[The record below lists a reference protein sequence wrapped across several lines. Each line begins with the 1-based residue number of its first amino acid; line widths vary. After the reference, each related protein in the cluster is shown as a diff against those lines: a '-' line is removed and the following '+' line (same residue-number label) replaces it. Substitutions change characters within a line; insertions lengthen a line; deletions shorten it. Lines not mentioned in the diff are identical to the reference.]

1 MASSN
6 PSHLV
11 SEVGSSVAVDSG
23 DPRCMSYT
31 RSGRRYKGS
40 VEMSEETV
48 QTGTAAEAG
57 RTGTVDVQ
65 QVLQMLLEDRRQRE
79 EETERRL
86 REMQQHVDSLLRV
99 VEKTTSGSG
108 LGAGGSHESEAKV
121 SKLTEADDI
130 EAYLTTFERLMGAFS
145 VPKERWVFKLAPQLT
160 GKAQQAYAALD
171 LDKTTDYDQVKSAIL
186 KRYNVTEETY
196 RTRLRAQTRGKQES
210 YAEMA
215 TRVMDLTRK
224 WTRRCAADADAVRE
238 VIAVEQLLNSM
249 PVAVRVW
256 VAERKPQTV
265 AEAGKLADDYMEAR
279 GSVEGSKQLDS
290 QDGPKGAGARQCHR
304 CHKFGHLARDCT
316 QRATPAQVTPTVPS
330 PGVEARMERNGPR
343 CYSCGQRGHLAN
355 KCPSKP
361 AMFCGQGTDPRPEL
375 VCCGTVEGKP
385 IDRILLDTGA
395 ATTLVHR
402 DLVPANKILPRT
414 IDIRCAHGDVTCYPM
429 AEVSMR
435 VGGFAFS
442 VQAAVSQNL
451 PVPVLL
457 GRDVPHLIRLLEIA
471 KEDADNPDSEPAVV
485 AVVTRGQKKREE
497 LAELERVRREEKS
510 AAQPS
515 PVEEDEWPFTG
526 LDDALFQA
534 SRNRPHKTR
543 RQKRAERQRRAE
555 VMRDELDHPL
565 NITRQELK
573 ELQEGDESLRPAWEQ
588 ARTVS
593 LGEGNMF
600 FVREGLLYRRWSPVG
615 AGEDR
620 GVEQLVLP
628 QQCRESVL
636 RLAHSI
642 PLAGHLGKRKT
653 ADRILQRFYWPTLF
667 KEVDVY
673 CRSCPECQKTAPG
686 RGHRA
691 PLIPLPIIDEPFRRI
706 AMDIV
711 GPLPKSRAGH
721 RYILVI
727 CDYATRY
734 PEAVALRSI
743 DAEHVAEEL
752 MKVFARVGIPQ
763 EVLTDQGSNFTSQ
776 LLREVY
782 RLLQVQPIRTS
793 PYHPQTDGLVER
805 FNQTLKAM
813 LRRAATEEGRD
824 WDKLIPYLLFAYR
837 EVPQASTGFSP
848 FELLYG
854 RAVRGPLD
862 ILKEMWEASNRS
874 NESVVSY
881 VLTIQE
887 RLARMSELARENLA
901 RAQQQQKRWYDQ
913 NARERVL
920 VAGDHVLVLLPTATN
935 KLLAK
940 WQGPYPVLR
949 KVGPVTYEVDMYDH
963 SKRRRIFHVNM
974 LRKWHPPTAA
984 SYWAD
989 SEGPEGDEDDVVLWR
1004 GDEGTSGPVIGQ
1016 QLDEGQRGG
1025 LEDLL
1030 ERFNDVLQNSPGR
1043 TNLAEHAIRTGTAH
1057 PVRLPPYRVPHAYR
1071 SEVKRQVN
1079 EMLQDGVIE
1088 PSNSEW
1094 AAPIVLVKKKD
1105 GTLRFCV
1112 DYRKLNAQS
1121 NVDPYPMP
1129 RVDELVDRLGSAR
1142 YLTTL
1147 DLAKGYWQVPMAEG
1161 SREKTAFITPQ
1172 GLFQFTVMPF
1182 GLQGAPAT
1190 FQRMMDRL
1198 VSSMAEFCVAYL
1210 DDLVIFSSSWEE
1222 HLSHISH
1229 VLTALRDA
1237 GLTAKPSKCQFGMD
1251 QCVYL
1256 GHVVGNGQVQ
1266 PEINKVEAVQ
1276 RWPVPTTKKQV
1287 RAFLGLTGYYRKFIP
1302 QYATVAAPL
1311 TDLTRKFAPNS
1322 ITWSDACDQAFRTL
1336 KSLLCCSPVL
1346 FSPDQEKEFILQT
1359 DASDRG
1365 VGAVLTQR
1373 EDNGKEHPV
1382 AYFSR
1387 KFLPREERYSTV
1399 EKECLA
1405 IKLGVQAFRV
1415 YLLGRPF
1422 CIQTDHQC
1430 LVWLDR
1436 LKDSNTRLARWS
1448 LALQPYQYTVMHRP
1462 GKANDNADALSRV
1475 DPPRQTAVSQ
1485 EKGGGV

>member
-1 MASSN
+1 M
-6 PSHLV
+6 P
-11 SEVGSSVAVDSG
+11 ED
-23 DPRCMSYT
+23 
-31 RSGRRYKGS
+31 
-40 VEMSEETV
+40 
-48 QTGTAAEAG
+48 GT
-57 RTGTVDVQ
+57 
-65 QVLQMLLEDRRQRE
+65 
-79 EETERRL
+79 
-86 REMQQHVDSLLRV
+86 
-99 VEKTTSGSG
+99 
-108 LGAGGSHESEAKV
+108 
-121 SKLTEADDI
+121 
-130 EAYLTTFERLMGAFS
+130 
-145 VPKERWVFKLAPQLT
+145 
-160 GKAQQAYAALD
+160 
-171 LDKTTDYDQVKSAIL
+171 
-186 KRYNVTEETY
+186 
-196 RTRLRAQTRGKQES
+196 
-210 YAEMA
+210 
-215 TRVMDLTRK
+215 
-224 WTRRCAADADAVRE
+224 WTR
-238 VIAVEQLLNSM
+238 
-249 PVAVRVW
+249 
-256 VAERKPQTV
+256 
-265 AEAGKLADDYMEAR
+265 
-279 GSVEGSKQLDS
+279 
-290 QDGPKGAGARQCHR
+290 
-304 CHKFGHLARDCT
+304 
-316 QRATPAQVTPTVPS
+316 
-330 PGVEARMERNGPR
+330 
-343 CYSCGQRGHLAN
+343 
-355 KCPSKP
+355 
-361 AMFCGQGTDPRPEL
+361 
-375 VCCGTVEGKP
+375 
-385 IDRILLDTGA
+385 
-395 ATTLVHR
+395 
-402 DLVPANKILPRT
+402 
-414 IDIRCAHGDVTCYPM
+414 
-429 AEVSMR
+429 
-435 VGGFAFS
+435 
-442 VQAAVSQNL
+442 
-451 PVPVLL
+451 
-457 GRDVPHLIRLLEIA
+457 
-471 KEDADNPDSEPAVV
+471 
-485 AVVTRGQKKREE
+485 
-497 LAELERVRREEKS
+497 
-510 AAQPS
+510 
-515 PVEEDEWPFTG
+515 
-526 LDDALFQA
+526 
-534 SRNRPHKTR
+534 
-543 RQKRAERQRRAE
+543 
-555 VMRDELDHPL
+555 
-565 NITRQELK
+565 
-573 ELQEGDESLRPAWEQ
+573 
-588 ARTVS
+588 
-593 LGEGNMF
+593 
-600 FVREGLLYRRWSPVG
+600 
-615 AGEDR
+615 
-620 GVEQLVLP
+620 
-628 QQCRESVL
+628 
-636 RLAHSI
+636 
-642 PLAGHLGKRKT
+642 
-653 ADRILQRFYWPTLF
+653 
-667 KEVDVY
+667 
-673 CRSCPECQKTAPG
+673 
-686 RGHRA
+686 HRA

-776 LLREVY
+776 LLSEVY

-793 PYHPQTDGLVER
+793 PYHPQTDSLVER

-862 ILKEMWEASNRS
+862 ILKETWEASSHS

-887 RLARMSELARENLA
+887 RLAKMSELARENLS

-913 NARERVL
+913 NARERMFED
-920 VAGDHVLVLLPTATN
+920 GDHVLVLLPTATN

-949 KVGPVTYEVDMYDH
+949 KVGPVTYEVDMFDH

-989 SEGPEGDEDDVVLWR
+989 SEGPEGDEGDVVLWR
-1004 GDEGTSGPVIGQ
+1004 DDEGTSGPLIGQ
-1016 QLDEGQRGG
+1016 QLDEGQRRG
-1025 LEDLL
+1025 LDDLL
-1030 ERFNDVLQNSPGR
+1030 EQFSDVLQSSPGR
-1043 TNLAEHAIRTGTAH
+1043 TNLAEHTIQTGTAH
-1057 PVRLPPYRVPHAYR
+1057 PVRLPPYRVPHSYR
-1071 SEVKRQVN
+1071 AEVERQVG

-1088 PSNSEW
+1088 PSTSEW

-1147 DLAKGYWQVPMAEG
+1147 DLAKGYWQVPMAED

-1198 VSSMAEFCVAYL
+1198 VASMAAFCAAYL
-1210 DDLVIFSSSWEE
+1210 DDLVIFSNSWEE
-1222 HLSHISH
+1222 HLSHIDH
-1229 VLTALRDA
+1229 VLTALRGA
-1237 GLTAKPSKCQFGMD
+1237 GLTAKPSKCQFGMN

-1266 PEINKVEAVQ
+1266 PEISKVEAVQ

-1302 QYATVAAPL
+1302 HYATVAAPL
-1311 TDLTRKFAPNS
+1311 TDLTKKFAPNNV
-1322 ITWSDACDQAFRTL
+1322 TWSNACDQAFLTL
-1336 KSLLCCSPVL
+1336 KSLLCSSPVL
-1346 FSPDQEKEFILQT
+1346 FSPDQAKEFILQT

-1373 EDNGKEHPV
+1373 EDNGEEHPV

-1405 IKLGVQAFRV
+1405 IKLGIQAFRV

-1422 CIQTDHQC
+1422 RVQTDHQC

-1448 LALQPYQYTVMHRP
+1448 LALQPYQFTVTYRP
-1462 GKANDNADALSRV
+1462 GSANNNADALSRSEQA
-1475 DPPRQTAVSQ
+1475 RQTVVSQ
-1485 EKGGGV
+1485 EKGGRSVKQSCFSNGLVWV